1 MYWILHITWDQE
13 RKLPYIYIG
22 GEMVAP
28 YSKDGIFIYTF
39 SLMQY

>member
-13 RKLPYIYIG
+13 TTIYIYIG

-39 SLMQY
+39 TIM